1 MSTVFDR
8 LGYNFETSRFGEA
21 AVLQTAAANT
31 LNVIVQNTPGFSQ
44 WQKDD
49 LINNN
54 VNTSGYF
61 KNPTANLNVII
72 FNAANLITANAN
84 TANLNDLSL
93 AANNLMI
100 AINDFQSHTDN
111 ISGVTYVQDIGIPSY
126 DTASGIGQ
134 LNMMNISKTDGV
146 PSNTVGILGS
156 FTSLFINDIL
166 TANGIQL
173 NIYANELANSITYTI
188 DMEEG
193 NTASSN
199 LSPTEITIITNYTN
213 STANVLIDRRAADWS
228 FYQNSRKLAQD
239 CGRLAQFNNMGIT
252 NTYLVNNVIGTDS
265 LKQKLNS

>member
-21 AVLQTAAANT
+21 AVLQPAAANT
-31 LNVIVQNTPGFSQ
+31 LNVIVQNTPGFPQ
-44 WQKDD
+44 WQKND

-54 VNTSGYF
+54 VSTAGYF
-61 KNPTANLNVII
+61 KNPTTSLNTTI
-72 FNAANLITANAN
+72 FNAANLIYTSAN
-84 TANLNDLSL
+84 TALPDLAL
-93 AANNLMI
+93 AASNLII
-100 AINDFQSHTDN
+100 AINNFQSHTDN
-111 ISGVTYVQDIGIPSY
+111 ISGVTLVQDIGIPSY

-146 PSNTVGILGS
+146 PSDTVGILGS
-156 FTSLFINDIL
+156 FTSLFIDDIL

-173 NIYANELANSITYTI
+173 TTYANEVANSITITM
-188 DMEEG
+188 DEEMG

-213 STANVLIDRRAADWS
+213 STANVLINRRTSDWS

-239 CGRLAQFNNMGIT
+239 CGRLAQFNSMGIT
-252 NTYLVNNVIGTDS
+252 NTYLVNNVIGTDE